1 MTDLV
6 LVDVE
11 DAVATLTLNNP
22 RLRNPISD
30 VEMID
35 AFLSALHRV
44 GRDRSVRAVILTG
57 AGTAFSSGGNLQKIG
72 MPGELGGGDPVE
84 TPDGYRYGIQRIPL
98 AFESFEL
105 PTIAAVNG
113 AAIGAG
119 CDLACMCDIRIAGAS
134 AYFAESFVKVGLIP
148 GDGGAWLLPRI
159 VGFSKA
165 SEMALTGDSVDAGE
179 ALSCGLVSRVVPD
192 EELLPAARQL
202 ARRIAVNPPHAT
214 RMAKRLLMQGR
225 DQRLDQHL
233 DLAAAMQSLAHTTAD
248 HKEAI
253 AAFKEKR
260 NPRFGG
266 SSPASALGGS
276 RLPQVGD
283 D

>member
-6 LVDVE
+6 LVEIE
-11 DAVATLTLNNP
+11 DAIATLTLNNP
-22 RLRNPISD
+22 QMRNPISD
-30 VEMID
+30 TEMID
-35 AFLSALHRV
+35 ALISALQRV

-57 AGTAFSSGGNLQKIG
+57 AGKAFSSGGNLQKIG
-72 MPGELGGGDPVE
+72 SPGELGGGDPID
-84 TPDGYRYGIQRIPL
+84 TPDGYRHGIQRIPL

-105 PTIAAVNG
+105 PIIAAVNG

-119 CDLACMCDIRIAGAS
+119 CDLACMCDIRIGGES
-134 AYFAESFVKVGLIP
+134 AFFAESFVKLGLIP

-159 VGFSKA
+159 VGYSKA
-165 SEMALTGDSVDAGE
+165 SEMALTGDPVHAQE
-179 ALSCGLVSRVVPD
+179 ALSCGLISRLVPD
-192 EELLPAARQL
+192 EELLSAARQL
-202 ARRIAVNPPHAT
+202 ALRIAANPPHAT

-233 DLAAAMQSLAHTTAD
+233 ELAAAMQSLAHTTVH

-260 NPRFGG
+260 PPRFSG
-266 SSPASALGGS
+266 A
-276 RLPQVGD
+276 
-283 D
+283 